1 MLVGSNWFVGT
12 WVREDINLWARIT
25 IKSQKDWP
33 PRTMMIP
40 SYFKIWSLMM
50 IYSPIN
56 KTSLEEYLININI
69 KDVSSK
75 NLIQEYIIR
84 KMHWWF
90 ANIFKV
96 PMMTLQSSVFFSEYK
111 IFLEIFM
118 DKSIWNK
125 GDSPFFDELIKLFL
139 PKPLV
144 WHNCYSLMMQS
155 GQCLK
160 RKLFHESINSI
171 NCTTGDK

>member
-1 MLVGSNWFVGT
+1 M
-12 WVREDINLWARIT
+12 WARIT
-25 IKSQKDWP
+25 IESHEHWH

-50 IYSPIN
+50 IYSLTN
-56 KTSLEEYLININI
+56 KTSEEEYMINIYIYI
-69 KDVSSK
+69 KVVSSK
-75 NLIQEYIIR
+75 NLIQGYILI

-90 ANIFKV
+90 ANILNAYVDYTIFRIFF
-96 PMMTLQSSVFFSEYK
+96 QSK
-111 IFLEIFM
+111 LFLENIPGQ
-118 DKSIWNK
+118 DKWNK
-125 GDSPFFDELIKLFL
+125 DDSPFLDELKKLFL

-144 WHNCYSLMMQS
+144 WHNCYSLIMQS

-171 NCTTGDK
+171 KCTTGEW